1 MSEANPVASR
11 QAPRG
16 DQTNPSTSIGGR
28 ATSQVVIVG
37 GGVIG
42 SSIAYFL
49 RASDPSVSVTV
60 IERDPTYARSSSA
73 LSAASIRQQFSTP
86 LSIQM
91 SLFGIDFLRSI
102 GERLEIDG
110 VKPSID
116 LHEGGYLFLA
126 TPAGE
131 TTLRENHAL
140 QRSLGADI
148 SLLDN
153 AGLQTRFPWLNTED
167 LVAGAYGESGEGWFD
182 GYGLVQALRKKAQ
195 ALGARYVADEVKEI
209 KRDGTRVTEVITA
222 GGQTYACD
230 VVVNAA
236 GAWSRKVA
244 QMVGIDIPVF
254 ARRRSIF
261 NVSSPARLER
271 CPLLIDPTGVYFRPE
286 GKSFICGTSPSA
298 DNDPDDLPLD
308 EVDHALFDE
317 VIWPTLAHRVPQFE
331 ALRVQN
337 CWSGYYE
344 YNVLDQNAII
354 GHHPEVDNC
363 IFANGFSGHGLQ
375 QGPATGRGVSEL
387 ILHGR
392 YTSLDLSS
400 LSFERVLE
408 NRPIVEK
415 NVV

>member
-1 MSEANPVASR
+1 VS
-11 QAPRG
+11 
-16 DQTNPSTSIGGR
+16 
-28 ATSQVVIVG
+28 SQVVIAG

-49 RASDPSVSVTV
+49 RLSDPTISVTV
-60 IERDPTYARSSSA
+60 IERDPTYAKSSSA

-91 SLFGIDFLRSI
+91 SLYGIDFLRHI
-102 GERLEIDG
+102 GDRLQVDG
-110 VKPSID
+110 SKPSID

-126 TPAGE
+126 TPGGE
-131 TTLRENHAL
+131 ATLRENHAL
-140 QRSLGADI
+140 QTSLGADI
-148 SLLDN
+148 ALLAPD
-153 AGLQTRFPWLNTED
+153 ALKEKFPWLNVDD
-167 LVAGAYGESGEGWFD
+167 LAAGTYGVSGEGWFD

-195 ALGARYVADEVKEI
+195 ALGARYVAAEVTGIE
-209 KRDGTRVTEVITA
+209 RDGRKVTHVQA
-222 GGQTYACD
+222 GNGERYACD
-230 VVVNAA
+230 TLVNAT
-236 GAWSRKVA
+236 GAWARRIA
-244 QMVGIDIPVF
+244 TMMGIDIPVY

-261 NVSSPARLER
+261 NVSSPAKLTNS
-271 CPLLIDPTGVYFRPE
+271 PLLIDPTGVYFRPE
-286 GKSFICGTSPSA
+286 GRTYITGTSPSP

-308 EVDHALFDE
+308 EVDHDLFDE

-331 ALRVQN
+331 ALRVEN

-344 YNVLDQNAII
+344 YNVFDHNAII
-354 GHHPEVDNC
+354 GHHPDIENC

-387 ILHGR
+387 IVSGR
-392 YTSLDLSS
+392 YTTLDLSS
-400 LSFERVLE
+400 LNWDRVLN

>member
-1 MSEANPVASR
+1 MISR
-11 QAPRG
+11 
-16 DQTNPSTSIGGR
+16 
-28 ATSQVVIVG
+28 VVVVG

-49 RASDPSVSVTV
+49 RASDPTVDVTV

-91 SLFGIDFLRSI
+91 SLYGIEFLRSI
-102 GERLEIDG
+102 GERLCIDG
-110 VKPSID
+110 AKPSID

-126 TPAGE
+126 TRAGVG
-131 TTLRENHAL
+131 TLRENHAL
-140 QRSLGADI
+140 QQSLGANI
-148 SLLDN
+148 SLLDRD
-153 AGLQTRFPWLNTED
+153 ALQTRFPWLNTDD
-167 LVAGAYGESGEGWFD
+167 LAAGAYGETGEGWFD

-195 ALGARYVADEVKEI
+195 ALGARYVAAEVTAMR
-209 KRDGTRVTEVITA
+209 RDGKRVTEVVTSS
-222 GGQTYACD
+222 GETYACD

-244 QMVGIDIPVF
+244 AMVGIDIPVF

-261 NVSSPARLER
+261 NVSSPAQLEH

-308 EVDHALFDE
+308 EVDHALFDD

-344 YNVLDQNAII
+344 YNVFDQNAII
-354 GHHPEVDNC
+354 GYHPDVDNC

-375 QGPATGRGVSEL
+375 QGPATGRGISEL

-400 LSFERVLE
+400 LSFARVLE

>member
-1 MSEANPVASR
+1 
-11 QAPRG
+11 
-16 DQTNPSTSIGGR
+16 
-28 ATSQVVIVG
+28 
-37 GGVIG
+37 
-42 SSIAYFL
+42 
-49 RASDPSVSVTV
+49 
-60 IERDPTYARSSSA
+60 
-73 LSAASIRQQFSTP
+73 
-86 LSIQM
+86 M
-91 SLFGIDFLRSI
+91 SLFGIEFLRSI
-102 GERLEIDG
+102 GERLEVDG
-110 VKPSID
+110 TQPSID

-131 TTLRENHAL
+131 ATLRENHAL
-140 QRSLGADI
+140 QKNLGANI
-148 SLLDN
+148 SLLDPH
-153 AGLQTRFPWLNTED
+153 GLKARFPWLNTDD

-195 ALGARYVADEVKEI
+195 SLGARYVAADVTALHL
-209 KRDGTRVTEVITA
+209 DGRRITQVRTA
-222 GGQTYACD
+222 DGESHACD
-230 VVVNAA
+230 IVVNAA

-244 QMVGIDIPVF
+244 QMIGIDLPVY

-271 CPLLIDPTGVYFRPE
+271 CPLLIDPSGVYFRPE
-286 GKSFICGTSPSA
+286 GNSYICGTSPSA

-308 EVDHALFDE
+308 EVDHALFDD
-317 VIWPTLAHRVPQFE
+317 VIWPTLANRVPQFE

-354 GHHPEVDNC
+354 GRHPDVENC

-392 YTSLDLSS
+392 YTTLDLSA
-400 LSFERVLE
+400 LSFARVLE

>member
-1 MSEANPVASR
+1 MSSR
-11 QAPRG
+11 
-16 DQTNPSTSIGGR
+16 I
-28 ATSQVVIVG
+28 VIIG

-42 SSIAYFL
+42 SAVAYFL
-49 RASDPSVSVTV
+49 RAADPSVAVTV

-86 LSIQM
+86 LSIRM
-91 SLFGIDFLRSI
+91 SLFGIEFLREL
-102 GERLEIDG
+102 GERLAIDG
-110 VKPSID
+110 ARPSID

-131 TTLRENHAL
+131 ATLRENHAL
-140 QRSLGADI
+140 QLAEGAQI
-148 SLLDN
+148 RYLEREALA
-153 AGLQTRFPWLNTED
+153 AGFPWLNVED
-167 LVAGAYGESGEGWFD
+167 LAAGCYGERGEGWFD
-182 GYGLVQALRKKAQ
+182 GYGLVQALRKKAHS
-195 ALGARYVADEVKEI
+195 LGARYLASEAVDLVREGRRITHVVSADGE
-209 KRDGTRVTEVITA
+209 RH
-222 GGQTYACD
+222 ACD
-230 VVVNAA
+230 TVVNAA
-236 GAWSRKVA
+236 GAWARRIAELAGVE
-244 QMVGIDIPVF
+244 IPVF

-271 CPLLIDPTGVYFRPE
+271 CPLLIDPSGVYFRPE
-286 GKSFICGTSPSA
+286 GRTYLCGTSPA
-298 DNDPDDLPLD
+298 PDRDPDDLPLD

-317 VIWPTLAHRVPQFE
+317 VIWPTLAHRVPGFE
-331 ALRVQN
+331 ALRVEN

-344 YNVLDQNAII
+344 YNVFDHNAII
-354 GHHPEVDNC
+354 GYHPEVENC

-392 YTSLDLSS
+392 YTTLDLSE
-400 LSFERVLE
+400 LDWTRVLE

>member
-1 MSEANPVASR
+1 M
-11 QAPRG
+11 
-16 DQTNPSTSIGGR
+16 
-28 ATSQVVIVG
+28 IVG

-49 RASDPSVSVTV
+49 RLSDPTVGVTV

-91 SLFGIDFLRSI
+91 SLFGIEFLRSI
-102 GERLEIDG
+102 GERLEVDG
-110 VKPSID
+110 TQPSID

-126 TPAGE
+126 TAAGE
-131 TTLRENHAL
+131 PTLRDNHAL
-140 QRSLGADI
+140 QKRLGADI
-148 SLLDN
+148 SLLDQ
-153 AGLQTRFPWLNTED
+153 AALQARFPWLNTED

-195 ALGARYVADEVKEI
+195 SLGARYVAAEVSALQ
-209 KRDGTRVTEVITA
+209 RDGKHVTHVRTA
-222 GGQTYACD
+222 DGETYACD

-236 GAWSRKVA
+236 GAWSRHIA
-244 QMVGIDIPVF
+244 QMAGIDIPVY

-261 NVSSPARLER
+261 NVTSPGQLER
-271 CPLLIDPTGVYFRPE
+271 CPLLIDPSGVYFRPE
-286 GKSFICGTSPSA
+286 GKSFICGTSPAA

-308 EVDHALFDE
+308 EVDHALFDD

-354 GHHPEVDNC
+354 GYHPDVDNC
-363 IFANGFSGHGLQ
+363 VFANCFSGHGLQ
-375 QGPATGRGVSEL
+375 QGPATGRGISEL
-387 ILHGR
+387 ILYGR
-392 YTSLDLSS
+392 YTTLDLGS
-400 LSFERVLE
+400 LSFTRVLE

>member
-1 MSEANPVASR
+1 VEYGVSSK
-11 QAPRG
+11 
-16 DQTNPSTSIGGR
+16 
-28 ATSQVVIVG
+28 VVIVG

-49 RASDPSVSVTV
+49 RQSDPAVSVTV

-91 SLFGIDFLRSI
+91 SLFGIEFLRSI

-110 VKPSID
+110 VQPSID

-131 TTLRENHAL
+131 ATLRENHAL

-148 SLLDN
+148 RLLD
-153 AGLQTRFPWLNTED
+153 AGALQARFPWLNTED
-167 LVAGAYGESGEGWFD
+167 LIAGAYGESGEGWFD

-195 ALGARYVADEVKEI
+195 ALGARYIAADVTALHREGHHVTQAQTANGEVY
-209 KRDGTRVTEVITA
+209 D
-222 GGQTYACD
+222 CD
-230 VVVNAA
+230 FIVNAA

-244 QMVGIDIPVF
+244 QMAGIELPVF

-261 NVSSPARLER
+261 NVNSPARLEH
-271 CPLLIDPTGVYFRPE
+271 CPLLIDPSGVYFRPE

-308 EVDHALFDE
+308 EVDHALFDD
-317 VIWPTLAHRVPQFE
+317 VIWPALAHRVPQFE

-354 GHHPEVDNC
+354 GHHPDVDNC

-375 QGPATGRGVSEL
+375 QGPATGRGISEL

-392 YTSLDLSS
+392 YTTLDLGS
-400 LSFERVLE
+400 LSFTRVLE

>member
-1 MSEANPVASR
+1 MSSK
-11 QAPRG
+11 
-16 DQTNPSTSIGGR
+16 
-28 ATSQVVIVG
+28 VVIVG

-49 RASDPSVSVTV
+49 RLSDPTVSVTV
-60 IERDPTYARSSSA
+60 IERDPSYARSSSA

-91 SLFGIDFLRSI
+91 SLFGIEFLRAI

-110 VKPSID
+110 AKPSID

-126 TPAGE
+126 TPAGD

-140 QRSLGADI
+140 QKSLGADI
-148 SLLDN
+148 SLLDRIE
-153 AGLQTRFPWLNTED
+153 LQARFPWLNTED

-195 ALGARYVADEVKEI
+195 SLGARYVAEDVTAI
-209 KRDGTRVTEVITA
+209 HRDGKRVTQVQTA
-222 GGQTYACD
+222 NGETYPCD

-236 GAWSRKVA
+236 GAWSRRVA
-244 QMVGIDIPVF
+244 EMVGIDIPVY

-261 NVSSPARLER
+261 NVTSPGQLER
-271 CPLLIDPTGVYFRPE
+271 CPLLIDPSGVYFRPE
-286 GKSFICGTSPSA
+286 GKSFICGTSPSPE
-298 DNDPDDLPLD
+298 NDPDDLPLD
-308 EVDHALFDE
+308 EVDHALFDD

-354 GHHPEVDNC
+354 GYHPDVDNC

-375 QGPATGRGVSEL
+375 QGPATGRGISEL
-387 ILHGR
+387 ILQGR
-392 YTSLDLSS
+392 YTSLDLGS
-400 LSFERVLE
+400 LSFTRVLE

>member
-1 MSEANPVASR
+1 MSAK
-11 QAPRG
+11 
-16 DQTNPSTSIGGR
+16 
-28 ATSQVVIVG
+28 VVIVG

-42 SSIAYFL
+42 SSVAYFL
-49 RASDPSVSVTV
+49 RAADPTVNVTV

-91 SLFGIDFLRSI
+91 SLFGIEFLRSI
-102 GERLEIDG
+102 GERLEVDG
-110 VKPSID
+110 VQPSID

-126 TPAGE
+126 TPAGLD
-131 TTLRENHAL
+131 TLRENHAL
-140 QRSLGADI
+140 QKRLGADI
-148 SLLDN
+148 SLLDR
-153 AGLQTRFPWLNTED
+153 AQLDERFAWLNTED
-167 LVAGAYGESGEGWFD
+167 LVAGAFGESGEGWFD

-195 ALGARYVADEVKEI
+195 ALGARYVPSDVTGLV
-209 KRDGTRVTEVITA
+209 RDGRRVTHVVDANGES
-222 GGQTYACD
+222 YACD

-236 GAWSRKVA
+236 GAWCRRIA
-244 QMVGIDIPVF
+244 AMLGIDIPVF

-261 NVSSPARLER
+261 NVSSPAQLER
-271 CPLLIDPTGVYFRPE
+271 CPLLVDPTGVYFRPE
-286 GKSFICGTSPSA
+286 GRTYICGTSPSP

-331 ALRVQN
+331 ALRVEN

-344 YNVLDQNAII
+344 YNVFDHNAII
-354 GHHPEVDNC
+354 GAHPDIDNC

-392 YTSLDLSS
+392 YTTLDLSA
-400 LSFERVLE
+400 LGFARVLE
-408 NRPIVEK
+408 NRPFVEK

>member
-1 MSEANPVASR
+1 MSSK
-11 QAPRG
+11 
-16 DQTNPSTSIGGR
+16 
-28 ATSQVVIVG
+28 VVIVG

-49 RASDPSVSVTV
+49 RLADPTVGVTV

-91 SLFGIDFLRSI
+91 SLFGIEFLRSI
-102 GERLEIDG
+102 GERLCVDG

-126 TPAGE
+126 TPVGE

-140 QRSLGADI
+140 QTSLGADI
-148 SLLDN
+148 SLLDRN
-153 AGLQTRFPWLNTED
+153 ALQARFPWLNTED
-167 LVAGAYGESGEGWFD
+167 LVAGTFGESGEGWFD
-182 GYGLVQALRKKAQ
+182 GYGLVQALRKKAR
-195 ALGARYVADEVKEI
+195 ALGAHYVAADVTALH
-209 KRDGTRVTEVITA
+209 RDGRRVTQVQTA
-222 GGQTYACD
+222 NGETHACD

-244 QMVGIDIPVF
+244 QMIGIDLPVH

-261 NVSSPARLER
+261 NVTSPARLER
-271 CPLLIDPTGVYFRPE
+271 CPLLIDPSGVYFRPE
-286 GKSFICGTSPSA
+286 GQSFICGTSPSA

-308 EVDHALFDE
+308 EVDHTLFDD

-354 GHHPEVDNC
+354 GYHPDVDNC
-363 IFANGFSGHGLQ
+363 VFANGFSGHGLQ

-387 ILHGR
+387 ILNGR
-392 YTSLDLSS
+392 YTTLDLGS
-400 LSFERVLE
+400 LSFARVLE

>member
-1 MSEANPVASR
+1 
-11 QAPRG
+11 
-16 DQTNPSTSIGGR
+16 
-28 ATSQVVIVG
+28 
-37 GGVIG
+37 
-42 SSIAYFL
+42 L
-49 RASDPSVSVTV
+49 RLSDPTVSVTV

-91 SLFGIDFLRSI
+91 SLFGIEFLRSI
-102 GERLEIDG
+102 GERLEVG
-110 VKPSID
+110 GTRPSID

-131 TTLRENHAL
+131 STLRENHAL
-140 QRSLGADI
+140 QKSLGADI
-148 SLLDN
+148 SLLDTS
-153 AGLQTRFPWLNTED
+153 ALQARFPWLNTHD
-167 LVAGAYGESGEGWFD
+167 LVAGAFGESGEGWFD
-182 GYGLVQALRKKAQ
+182 GYGLVQALRKKAL
-195 ALGARYVADEVKEI
+195 ALGARYVAADVTALQ
-209 KRDGTRVTEVITA
+209 RDGKRVTQVQTA
-222 GGQTYACD
+222 DGETYACD
-230 VVVNAA
+230 AVVNAA
-236 GAWSRKVA
+236 GAWSRRVA
-244 QMVGIDIPVF
+244 QMVGIDLPVY

-261 NVSSPARLER
+261 NVTSPARLER
-271 CPLLIDPTGVYFRPE
+271 CPLLIDPSGVYFRPE
-286 GKSFICGTSPSA
+286 GNSFLCGTSPAA
-298 DNDPDDLPLD
+298 DHDPDDLPLD
-308 EVDHALFDE
+308 EVDHALFDD

-354 GHHPEVDNC
+354 GYHPDVDNC

-375 QGPATGRGVSEL
+375 QGPATGRGISEL

-392 YTSLDLSS
+392 YTTLDLGS
-400 LSFERVLE
+400 LSFARVLE

>member
-1 MSEANPVASR
+1 MSSR
-11 QAPRG
+11 
-16 DQTNPSTSIGGR
+16 I
-28 ATSQVVIVG
+28 VIIG

-42 SSIAYFL
+42 SAVAYFL
-49 RASDPSVSVTV
+49 RAADPSVVVTV

-86 LSIQM
+86 LSIRM
-91 SLFGIDFLRSI
+91 SLFGIAFLREL
-102 GERLEIDG
+102 GERLAIDG
-110 VKPSID
+110 ARPSID

-131 TTLRENHAL
+131 ATLRENHAL
-140 QRSLGADI
+140 QLAEGAQI
-148 SLLDN
+148 RYLEREALA
-153 AGLQTRFPWLNTED
+153 AGFPWLNVED
-167 LVAGAYGESGEGWFD
+167 LAAGCYGERGEGWFD

-195 ALGARYVADEVKEI
+195 SLGARYLASEAVDLVREGRRITHVVSADGE
-209 KRDGTRVTEVITA
+209 RH
-222 GGQTYACD
+222 ACD
-230 VVVNAA
+230 TVVNAA
-236 GAWSRKVA
+236 GAWARRIAELAGVE
-244 QMVGIDIPVF
+244 IPVF

-271 CPLLIDPTGVYFRPE
+271 CPLLIDPSGVYFRPE
-286 GKSFICGTSPSA
+286 GRTYLCGTSPA
-298 DNDPDDLPLD
+298 PDRDPDDLPLD

-317 VIWPTLAHRVPQFE
+317 VIWPTLAHRVPGFE
-331 ALRVQN
+331 ALRVEN

-344 YNVLDQNAII
+344 YNVFDHNAII
-354 GHHPEVDNC
+354 GYHPEVENC

-392 YTSLDLSS
+392 YTTLDLSE
-400 LSFERVLE
+400 LDWTRVLE

>member
-1 MSEANPVASR
+1 VS
-11 QAPRG
+11 
-16 DQTNPSTSIGGR
+16 
-28 ATSQVVIVG
+28 SQVVIVG

-60 IERDPTYARSSSA
+60 IERDPSYAKSSSA

-91 SLFGIDFLRSI
+91 SLYGIEFLRNI
-102 GERLEIDG
+102 GERLEVDG
-110 VKPSID
+110 NQPSID

-131 TTLRENHAL
+131 GTLRENHAL
-140 QRSLGADI
+140 QKSLGADI
-148 SLLDN
+148 DLMPQAALK
-153 AGLQTRFPWLNTED
+153 AKFPWLNVED
-167 LVAGAYGESGEGWFD
+167 LVSGAYGVSGEGWFD

-195 ALGARYVADEVKEI
+195 SLGARYVPAEVTGLT
-209 KRDGTRVTEVITA
+209 RDGRKVTHVMASNGER
-222 GGQTYACD
+222 YACD
-230 VVVNAA
+230 TFVNAA
-236 GAWSRKVA
+236 GAWARKISE
-244 QMVGIDIPVF
+244 MMGIEIPVY

-261 NVSSPARLER
+261 NVSSPARLAD

-286 GKSFICGTSPSA
+286 GKTYITGTSPSPE
-298 DNDPDDLPLD
+298 NDPDDLPLD
-308 EVDHALFDE
+308 EVDHDLFDE
-317 VIWPTLAHRVPQFE
+317 VIWPTLAHRVPEFE
-331 ALRVQN
+331 ALRVEN

-344 YNVLDQNAII
+344 YNVFDHNAII
-354 GHHPEVDNC
+354 GYHPEIENC
-363 IFANGFSGHGLQ
+363 VFANGYSGHGLQ

-387 ILHGR
+387 ILRGR
-392 YTSLDLSS
+392 YTSLDLSA
-400 LSFERVLE
+400 LSWARVLE

>member
-1 MSEANPVASR
+1 VSSK
-11 QAPRG
+11 
-16 DQTNPSTSIGGR
+16 
-28 ATSQVVIVG
+28 VVIVG

-49 RASDPSVSVTV
+49 RLADPTVGVTV

-91 SLFGIDFLRSI
+91 SLFGIEFLRSI
-102 GERLEIDG
+102 GERLCVDG

-126 TPAGE
+126 TPVGE

-140 QRSLGADI
+140 QTSLGADI
-148 SLLDN
+148 SLRDRN
-153 AGLQTRFPWLNTED
+153 ALQARFPWLNTED
-167 LVAGAYGESGEGWFD
+167 LVAGTFGESGEGWFD
-182 GYGLVQALRKKAQ
+182 GYGLVQALRKKAR
-195 ALGARYVADEVKEI
+195 ALGAHYVAADVTALH
-209 KRDGTRVTEVITA
+209 RDGSRVTQVQTA
-222 GGQTYACD
+222 NGETHACD

-244 QMVGIDIPVF
+244 QMIGIDLPVH

-261 NVSSPARLER
+261 NVTSPARLER
-271 CPLLIDPTGVYFRPE
+271 CPLLIDPSGVYFRPE
-286 GKSFICGTSPSA
+286 GQSFICGTSPSA

-308 EVDHALFDE
+308 EVDHTLFDD

-354 GHHPEVDNC
+354 GYHPDVDNC
-363 IFANGFSGHGLQ
+363 VFANGFSGHGLQ

-387 ILHGR
+387 ILNGR
-392 YTSLDLSS
+392 YTTLDLGS
-400 LSFERVLE
+400 LSFARVLE

>member
-1 MSEANPVASR
+1 VSSK
-11 QAPRG
+11 
-16 DQTNPSTSIGGR
+16 
-28 ATSQVVIVG
+28 VVIVG

-49 RASDPSVSVTV
+49 RLSDPTVDVTV

-91 SLFGIDFLRSI
+91 SLFGIEFLRSI
-102 GERLEIDG
+102 GERLEVDG
-110 VKPSID
+110 TRPSID

-131 TTLRENHAL
+131 PTLRENHAL
-140 QRSLGADI
+140 QKKLGADI
-148 SLLDN
+148 SLLDKN
-153 AGLQTRFPWLNTED
+153 ALQARFPWLNTDD
-167 LVAGAYGESGEGWFD
+167 LVAGTYGESGEGWFD
-182 GYGLVQALRKKAQ
+182 GYGLVQALRKKAR
-195 ALGARYVADEVKEI
+195 ALGARYVAADVAALQ
-209 KRDGTRVTEVITA
+209 RDGQRVTHVQTA
-222 GGQTYACD
+222 DGETYACD

-236 GAWSRKVA
+236 GAWSRRVA
-244 QMVGIDIPVF
+244 QMVGIDLPVY

-261 NVSSPARLER
+261 NVTSPARLER
-271 CPLLIDPTGVYFRPE
+271 CPLLIDPSGVYFRPE
-286 GKSFICGTSPSA
+286 GNSFICGTSPGP
-298 DNDPDDLPLD
+298 DRDPDDLPLD
-308 EVDHALFDE
+308 EVDHALFDD

-354 GHHPEVDNC
+354 GYHPDVENC

-375 QGPATGRGVSEL
+375 QGPATGRGISEL

-392 YTSLDLSS
+392 YTTLDLGS
-400 LSFERVLE
+400 LSFARVLE

>member
-1 MSEANPVASR
+1 M
-11 QAPRG
+11 
-16 DQTNPSTSIGGR
+16 
-28 ATSQVVIVG
+28 IVG

-49 RASDPSVSVTV
+49 RLADPTVGVTV

-91 SLFGIDFLRSI
+91 SLFGIEFLRSI
-102 GERLEIDG
+102 GERLCVDG

-126 TPAGE
+126 TPVGE

-140 QRSLGADI
+140 QTSLGADI
-148 SLLDN
+148 SLLDRN
-153 AGLQTRFPWLNTED
+153 ALQARFPWLNAED
-167 LVAGAYGESGEGWFD
+167 LVAGTFGESGEGWFD
-182 GYGLVQALRKKAQ
+182 GYGLVQALRKKAR
-195 ALGARYVADEVKEI
+195 ALGAHYVAADVTALH
-209 KRDGTRVTEVITA
+209 RDGSRVTQVQTA
-222 GGQTYACD
+222 NGETHACD

-244 QMVGIDIPVF
+244 QMIGIDLPVH

-261 NVSSPARLER
+261 NVTSPARLER
-271 CPLLIDPTGVYFRPE
+271 CPLLIDPSGVYFRPE
-286 GKSFICGTSPSA
+286 GQSFICGTSPSA

-308 EVDHALFDE
+308 EVDHTLFDD

-354 GHHPEVDNC
+354 GYHPDVDNC
-363 IFANGFSGHGLQ
+363 VFANGFSGHGLQ

-387 ILHGR
+387 ILNGR
-392 YTSLDLSS
+392 YTTLDLGS
-400 LSFERVLE
+400 LSFARVLE

>member
-1 MSEANPVASR
+1 MSSR
-11 QAPRG
+11 
-16 DQTNPSTSIGGR
+16 I
-28 ATSQVVIVG
+28 VIIG

-42 SSIAYFL
+42 SAVAYFL
-49 RASDPSVSVTV
+49 RAADPSVAVTV

-86 LSIQM
+86 LSIRM
-91 SLFGIDFLRSI
+91 SLFGIEFLREL
-102 GERLEIDG
+102 GERLAIDG
-110 VKPSID
+110 ARPSID

-131 TTLRENHAL
+131 ATLRENHAL
-140 QRSLGADI
+140 QLAEGAQI
-148 SLLDN
+148 RYLEREALA
-153 AGLQTRFPWLNTED
+153 AGFPWLNVED
-167 LVAGAYGESGEGWFD
+167 LAAGCYGERGEGWFD

-195 ALGARYVADEVKEI
+195 SLGARYLASEAVDLVREGRRITHVVSADGE
-209 KRDGTRVTEVITA
+209 RH
-222 GGQTYACD
+222 ACD
-230 VVVNAA
+230 TVVNAA
-236 GAWSRKVA
+236 GAWARRIAGLAGVE
-244 QMVGIDIPVF
+244 IPVF

-271 CPLLIDPTGVYFRPE
+271 CPLLIDPSGVYFRPE
-286 GKSFICGTSPSA
+286 GRTYLCGTSPA
-298 DNDPDDLPLD
+298 PDRDPDDLPLD

-317 VIWPTLAHRVPQFE
+317 VIWPTLAHRVPGFE
-331 ALRVQN
+331 ALRVEN

-344 YNVLDQNAII
+344 YNVFDHNAII
-354 GHHPEVDNC
+354 GYHPEVENC

-392 YTSLDLSS
+392 YTTLDLSE
-400 LSFERVLE
+400 LDWTRVLE

>member
-1 MSEANPVASR
+1 MSSR
-11 QAPRG
+11 
-16 DQTNPSTSIGGR
+16 I
-28 ATSQVVIVG
+28 VIIG

-42 SSIAYFL
+42 SAVAYFL
-49 RASDPSVSVTV
+49 RAADPSVAVTV

-86 LSIQM
+86 LSIRM
-91 SLFGIDFLRSI
+91 SLFGIEFLREL
-102 GERLEIDG
+102 GERLAIDG
-110 VKPSID
+110 ARPSID

-131 TTLRENHAL
+131 ATLRENHAL
-140 QRSLGADI
+140 QLAEGAQI
-148 SLLDN
+148 RYLEREALA
-153 AGLQTRFPWLNTED
+153 AGFPWLNVED
-167 LVAGAYGESGEGWFD
+167 LAAGCHGERGEGWFD

-195 ALGARYVADEVKEI
+195 SLGARYLASEAVDLVREGRRITHVVSADGE
-209 KRDGTRVTEVITA
+209 RH
-222 GGQTYACD
+222 ACD
-230 VVVNAA
+230 TVINAA
-236 GAWSRKVA
+236 GAWARRIAELAGVE
-244 QMVGIDIPVF
+244 IPVF

-271 CPLLIDPTGVYFRPE
+271 CPLLIDPSGVYFRPE
-286 GKSFICGTSPSA
+286 GRTYLCGTSPA
-298 DNDPDDLPLD
+298 PDRDPDDLPLD

-317 VIWPTLAHRVPQFE
+317 VIWPTLAHRVPGFE
-331 ALRVQN
+331 ALRVEN

-344 YNVLDQNAII
+344 YNVFDHNAII
-354 GHHPEVDNC
+354 GYHPEVENC

-392 YTSLDLSS
+392 YTTLDLSE
-400 LSFERVLE
+400 LDWTRVLE

>member
-1 MSEANPVASR
+1 MSSK
-11 QAPRG
+11 
-16 DQTNPSTSIGGR
+16 
-28 ATSQVVIVG
+28 VVIVG

-49 RASDPSVSVTV
+49 RLSDPTVNVTV

-91 SLFGIDFLRSI
+91 SLFGIEFLRSI

-110 VKPSID
+110 AKPSID

-140 QRSLGADI
+140 QKSLGADI
-148 SLLDN
+148 SLLDRI
-153 AGLQTRFPWLNTED
+153 ALQARFPWLNTED

-195 ALGARYVADEVKEI
+195 SLGARFVAADVTAI
-209 KRDGTRVTEVITA
+209 HRDGKCVTQVQTA
-222 GGQTYACD
+222 NGETFPCD
-230 VVVNAA
+230 VIVNAA
-236 GAWSRKVA
+236 GAWSRRVA
-244 QMVGIDIPVF
+244 QMVGIDIPVY

-261 NVSSPARLER
+261 NVTSPGQLER
-271 CPLLIDPTGVYFRPE
+271 CPLLIDPSGVYFRPE
-286 GKSFICGTSPSA
+286 GKSFICGTSPSPE
-298 DNDPDDLPLD
+298 NDPDDLPLD
-308 EVDHALFDE
+308 EVDHALFDD

-354 GHHPEVDNC
+354 GHHPDVDNC

-375 QGPATGRGVSEL
+375 QGPATGRGISEL

-392 YTSLDLSS
+392 YTSLDLAS
-400 LSFERVLE
+400 LSFTRVLE

>member
-1 MSEANPVASR
+1 MSSR
-11 QAPRG
+11 
-16 DQTNPSTSIGGR
+16 I
-28 ATSQVVIVG
+28 VIIG

-42 SSIAYFL
+42 SAVAYFL
-49 RASDPSVSVTV
+49 RAADPSVAVTV

-86 LSIQM
+86 LSIRM
-91 SLFGIDFLRSI
+91 SLFGIEFLREL
-102 GERLEIDG
+102 GERLAIDG
-110 VKPSID
+110 ARPSID

-131 TTLRENHAL
+131 ATLRENHAL
-140 QRSLGADI
+140 QLAEGAQI
-148 SLLDN
+148 RYLEREALA
-153 AGLQTRFPWLNTED
+153 AGFPWLNVED
-167 LVAGAYGESGEGWFD
+167 LAAGCYGERGEGWFD

-195 ALGARYVADEVKEI
+195 SLGARYLASEAVDLVREGRCITHVVSADGE
-209 KRDGTRVTEVITA
+209 RH
-222 GGQTYACD
+222 ACD
-230 VVVNAA
+230 TVVNAA
-236 GAWSRKVA
+236 GAWARRIAELAGVE
-244 QMVGIDIPVF
+244 IPVF

-271 CPLLIDPTGVYFRPE
+271 CPLLIDPSGVYFRPE
-286 GKSFICGTSPSA
+286 GRTYLCGTSPA
-298 DNDPDDLPLD
+298 PDRDPDDLPLD

-317 VIWPTLAHRVPQFE
+317 VIWPTLAHRVPGFE
-331 ALRVQN
+331 ALRVEN

-344 YNVLDQNAII
+344 YNVFDHNAII
-354 GHHPEVDNC
+354 GYHPEVENC

-392 YTSLDLSS
+392 YTTLDLSE
-400 LSFERVLE
+400 LDWTRVLE